1 VTWEERFLVARSMV
15 ALPCLALALRRWG
28 LGPVRAAL
36 ARRMPS
42 GEQES
47 SVDERTASGR
57 LAWCVH
63 AAAAYGP
70 WRANCLQRSVL
81 LWWYLG
87 RRGMDGDLRIGV
99 RRLAEGEGLAFHAWV
114 ELDGT
119 VLNDHAD
126 VRQRY
131 ATFEGSIAPRG
142 AAFR

>member
-1 VTWEERFLVARSMV
+1 MAHAMV

-28 LGPVRAAL
+28 LGRVRAAL

-42 GEQES
+42 GDPELTPEG
-47 SVDERTASGR
+47 RTAPGR
-57 LAWCVH
+57 VAWCVH
-63 AAAAYGP
+63 AAASYGP
-70 WRANCLQRSVL
+70 WPANCLQRSVL

-99 RRLAEGEGLAFHAWV
+99 RRAADGEGLSFHAWV
-114 ELDGT
+114 ELDGA
-119 VLNDHAD
+119 VLNDHDD

-131 ATFEGSIAPRG
+131 ATFEGAIAPRG